1 MCSKDVEK
9 VNIDN
14 ILRIFCD
21 AYLRKSEIND

>member
-21 AYLRKSEIND
+21 ADLRKSEIND